1 MSLAKVQE
9 VPAKKT
15 PCVLKARPMVCVR
28 IVLLGCLQ
36 VALLGCASTYYDALE
51 TLGVHKRDIFVDR
64 IEESL
69 EVQKEGQA
77 QFESALE
84 QFKATIDF
92 DGGGLE
98 KAYTLFND
106 EYEDSEDA
114 AKAIS
119 AHIASV
125 ENVADALFEEWS
137 DELDL
142 YTSPSLRRASER
154 QYLATQKKYR
164 RLLASMQRVEDSMQ
178 PVLATMRD
186 NVLFLKHNL
195 NARAIDALKGEL
207 GSINRDVSTLVK
219 NMQRSIQESE
229 AFITTL
235 KAER

>member
-1 MSLAKVQE
+1 MRSSTHLTSTKRALG
-9 VPAKKT
+9 T
-15 PCVLKARPMVCVR
+15 RFYGRLLVLVCSQM
-28 IVLLGCLQ
+28 L
-36 VALLGCASTYYDALE
+36 LLGCASAYYDALE
-51 TLGVHKRDIFVDR
+51 SIGVHKRDIFVDR

-84 QFKATIDF
+84 QFKATVDF

-98 KAYTLFND
+98 KAYNLFND
-106 EYEDSEDA
+106 EYEESEEA
-114 AKAIS
+114 ANAIS
-119 AHIASV
+119 EHISAV
-125 ENVADALFEEWS
+125 ESVADALFEEWS

-154 QYLATQKKYR
+154 QYKSTQKKYQ
-164 RLLASMQRVEDSMQ
+164 RLLASMRRVEETMQ

-195 NARAIDALKGEL
+195 NARAIDTLKGEL
-207 GSINRDVSTLVK
+207 GSINRDMSKLVK
-219 NMQRSIQESE
+219 NVQRSIAEAE

-235 KAER
+235 KADG

>member
-1 MSLAKVQE
+1 M
-9 VPAKKT
+9 
-15 PCVLKARPMVCVR
+15 
-28 IVLLGCLQ
+28 
-36 VALLGCASTYYDALE
+36 
-51 TLGVHKRDIFVDR
+51 
-64 IEESL
+64 
-69 EVQKEGQA
+69 QKEGQA

-98 KAYTLFND
+98 KAYNLFND

-137 DELDL
+137 EELDL

-154 QYLATQKKYR
+154 QYTATQKKYR

-207 GSINRDVSTLVK
+207 GNINRDVSTLVK

>member
-1 MSLAKVQE
+1 MRSSTHLTSTKRALG
-9 VPAKKT
+9 T
-15 PCVLKARPMVCVR
+15 RFYGRLLVLVCSQM
-28 IVLLGCLQ
+28 L
-36 VALLGCASTYYDALE
+36 LLGCASAYYDALE
-51 TLGVHKRDIFVDR
+51 SIGVHKRDIFVDR

-84 QFKATIDF
+84 QFKATVDF

-98 KAYTLFND
+98 KAYNLFND
-106 EYEDSEDA
+106 EYEESEEA
-114 AKAIS
+114 ANAIS
-119 AHIASV
+119 EHISAV
-125 ENVADALFEEWS
+125 ESVADALFEEWS

-154 QYLATQKKYR
+154 QYKSTQKKYQ
-164 RLLASMQRVEDSMQ
+164 RLLASMRRVEESMQ

-195 NARAIDALKGEL
+195 NARAIDTLKGEL
-207 GSINRDVSTLVK
+207 GSINRDMSKLVK
-219 NMQRSIQESE
+219 NMQRSIAEAE

-235 KAER
+235 KADG

>member
-1 MSLAKVQE
+1 MRSSTHLTSTKRALG
-9 VPAKKT
+9 T
-15 PCVLKARPMVCVR
+15 RFYGRLLVLVCSQM
-28 IVLLGCLQ
+28 L
-36 VALLGCASTYYDALE
+36 LLGCASAYYDALE
-51 TLGVHKRDIFVDR
+51 SIGVHKRDIFVDR

-84 QFKATIDF
+84 QFKTTVDF

-98 KAYTLFND
+98 KAYNLFND
-106 EYEDSEDA
+106 EYEESEEA
-114 AKAIS
+114 ANAIS
-119 AHIASV
+119 EHISAV
-125 ENVADALFEEWS
+125 ESVADALFVEWS

-154 QYLATQKKYR
+154 QYKSTQKKYQ
-164 RLLASMQRVEDSMQ
+164 RLLASMRRVEESMQ

-195 NARAIDALKGEL
+195 NARAIDTLKGEL
-207 GSINRDVSTLVK
+207 GSINRDMSKLVK
-219 NMQRSIQESE
+219 NMQRSIAEAE

-235 KAER
+235 KADG

>member
-98 KAYTLFND
+98 KAYNLFND

-154 QYLATQKKYR
+154 QYMATQKKYR

-207 GSINRDVSTLVK
+207 GNINRDVSTLVK

>member
-1 MSLAKVQE
+1 L
-9 VPAKKT
+9 
-15 PCVLKARPMVCVR
+15 
-28 IVLLGCLQ
+28 
-36 VALLGCASTYYDALE
+36 ALLGCSSTYYDAFE

-84 QFKATIDF
+84 QFKATINF

-98 KAYTLFND
+98 KAYNLFND

-154 QYLATQKKYR
+154 QYMATQKKYR

-178 PVLATMRD
+178 PVLSTMRD
-186 NVLFLKHNL
+186 NVLFLKHNP

-207 GSINRDVSTLVK
+207 GNINRDVSTLVK

>member
-1 MSLAKVQE
+1 MRSSTHLTSTKRALG
-9 VPAKKT
+9 T
-15 PCVLKARPMVCVR
+15 RFYGRLLVLVCSQM
-28 IVLLGCLQ
+28 L
-36 VALLGCASTYYDALE
+36 LLGCASAYYDALDSI
-51 TLGVHKRDIFVDR
+51 GVHKRDIFVDR

-84 QFKATIDF
+84 QFKATVDF

-98 KAYTLFND
+98 KAYNLFND
-106 EYEDSEDA
+106 EYEESEEA
-114 AKAIS
+114 ANAIS
-119 AHIASV
+119 EHISAV
-125 ENVADALFEEWS
+125 ESVADALFEEWS

-154 QYLATQKKYR
+154 QYKSTQKKYQ
-164 RLLASMQRVEDSMQ
+164 RLLASMRRVEESMQ

-195 NARAIDALKGEL
+195 NARAIDTLKGEL
-207 GSINRDVSTLVK
+207 GSINRDVSKLVK
-219 NMQRSIQESE
+219 NMQRSIAEAE

-235 KAER
+235 KADG

>member
-1 MSLAKVQE
+1 MLSACNNQRSLPSAMT
-9 VPAKKT
+9 KT
-15 PCVLKARPMVCVR
+15 AMLSRLFLLGSLQL
-28 IVLLGCLQ
+28 VLLGCS
-36 VALLGCASTYYDALE
+36 STYYDALE
-51 TLGVHKRDIFVDR
+51 SIGVHKRDIFVDR

-98 KAYTLFND
+98 KAYNLFNH

-137 DELDL
+137 EELDL

-154 QYLATQKKYR
+154 KYTATQKKYR

-207 GSINRDVSTLVK
+207 GNINRDVSTLVK

>member
-1 MSLAKVQE
+1 M
-9 VPAKKT
+9 
-15 PCVLKARPMVCVR
+15 
-28 IVLLGCLQ
+28 
-36 VALLGCASTYYDALE
+36 ALLGCSSTYYDALE
-51 TLGVHKRDIFVDR
+51 TLGGRKRDIFVDR

-98 KAYTLFND
+98 KAYNLFND

-114 AKAIS
+114 AKAFG

-154 QYLATQKKYR
+154 QYMATQKKYR

-178 PVLATMRD
+178 PVLSTMRD
-186 NVLFLKHNL
+186 NVLFLKHNP

-207 GSINRDVSTLVK
+207 GNINRDVSTLVK

>member
-1 MSLAKVQE
+1 MNLSRTKGAALKKV
-9 VPAKKT
+9 PFSF
-15 PCVLKARPMVCVR
+15 KARPIFFAR
-28 IVLLGCLQ
+28 IFLLSRLQ
-36 VALLGCASTYYDALE
+36 LALLGCSSTYYDALE

-98 KAYTLFND
+98 KAYNLFND

-154 QYLATQKKYR
+154 QYMATQKKYR

-178 PVLATMRD
+178 PVLSTMRD
-186 NVLFLKHNL
+186 NVLFLKHNP

-207 GSINRDVSTLVK
+207 GNINRDVSTLVK

>member
-1 MSLAKVQE
+1 MRSSTHLTSTKRALG
-9 VPAKKT
+9 T
-15 PCVLKARPMVCVR
+15 RFYGRLLVLVCSQM
-28 IVLLGCLQ
+28 L
-36 VALLGCASTYYDALE
+36 LLGCASAYYDALE
-51 TLGVHKRDIFVDR
+51 SIGVHKRDIFVDR

-84 QFKATIDF
+84 QFKATVDF

-98 KAYTLFND
+98 KAYNLFND
-106 EYEDSEDA
+106 EYEESEEA
-114 AKAIS
+114 ANAIS
-119 AHIASV
+119 EHISAV
-125 ENVADALFEEWS
+125 ESVADALFEEWS

-154 QYLATQKKYR
+154 QYKSTQKKYQ
-164 RLLASMQRVEDSMQ
+164 RLLASMRRVEESMQ

-195 NARAIDALKGEL
+195 NARAIDTLKGEL
-207 GSINRDVSTLVK
+207 GSINRDMSKLVK
-219 NMQRSIQESE
+219 NVQRSIAEAE

-235 KAER
+235 KADG

>member
-1 MSLAKVQE
+1 MKLNNSKVVSQ
-9 VPAKKT
+9 PRANT
-15 PCVLKARPMVCVR
+15 RFLGL
-28 IVLLGCLQ
+28 VLLLVCSQFVLS
-36 VALLGCASTYYDALE
+36 ACSSTYYDALE

-98 KAYTLFND
+98 KAYNLFND

-142 YTSPSLRRASER
+142 YTSASLRRASER
-154 QYLATQKKYR
+154 QYMATQKKYQ

-207 GSINRDVSTLVK
+207 GNINRDVSTLVK